1 MAVLIDRGALSL
13 GDNLSVRSA
22 ERVLREWGTIGE
34 AGPIVVDLS
43 ELSFVE
49 IGAGW
54 RLGNAISAWSR
65 HADVTVKVPSPGNFG
80 GSWYRAFTRSGL
92 GLSLASHT
100 LKLESDSQDVTH
112 EVRQYYEGLGQ
123 VTASSTNV
131 IVPRLERRVE
141 LRDPDLFATE
151 FSRWAPSV
159 GLEWVDSAT
168 KARRISFLSMIR
180 EAIANVFDH
189 AYRSPCEQVDSKLS
203 YLSLRR
209 YESLTTAPGEGSME
223 RYLNSIQDDQES
235 EQVGWIEIVVVDDGV
250 GIAAR
255 QSQNPNVCSEDLS
268 SEDETLASALRSGH
282 SVKRTTC
289 DAPAQGDPGYGFTYM
304 ADGLWRFRAYAEL
317 RTGRRLLTLDAS
329 GPECDGFVIREQE
342 LGWMAGTAL
351 HVVFPL
357 YSTQLRIR
365 FQ

>member
-1 MAVLIDRGALSL
+1 VAVLIDQGALSL

-22 ERVLREWGTIGE
+22 ERVLREWGRIAEGE
-34 AGPIVVDLS
+34 AILVDLS

-65 HADVTVKVPSPGNFG
+65 QADVTVKVPPPGDFA
-80 GSWYRAFTRSGL
+80 GSWYKTFTKSGL
-92 GLSLASHT
+92 GLPIAVHRV
-100 LKLESDSQDVTH
+100 KIESDGQDITE
-112 EVRQYYEGLGQ
+112 EVRRYYEQLGP

-131 IVPRLERRVE
+131 VVAGLDRRVE

-151 FSRWAPSV
+151 FSSWAPTV
-159 GLEWVDSAT
+159 GLEWVDSAA
-168 KARRISFLSMIR
+168 KAKRIAFLSMIR
-180 EAIANVFDH
+180 EAVANVFDH
-189 AYRSPCEQVDSKLS
+189 AYRAPCEYLESKLN
-203 YLSLRR
+203 YLSMRR
-209 YESLTTAPGEGSME
+209 YERLTTAPGDGSME
-223 RYLNSIQDDQES
+223 RYLRSIQDDRES
-235 EQVGWIEIVVVDDGV
+235 EQEGWVEIVVVDDGV

-255 QSQNPNVCSEDLS
+255 HSQNSNVCNEDLS
-268 SEDETLASALRSGH
+268 TEDEMLGSALTSGA
-282 SVKRTTC
+282 SVKRRTC

-329 GPECDGFVIREQE
+329 GPSCDGFVIREQE
-342 LGWMAGTAL
+342 LGWMTGTAM

-357 YSTQLRIR
+357 YSNQLRIR
-365 FQ
+365 F

>member
-1 MAVLIDRGALSL
+1 MAVLIDRGGLSL
-13 GDNLSVRSA
+13 EDNLSVRSA
-22 ERVLREWGTIGE
+22 ERVLREWGTVAE

-65 HADVTVKVPSPGNFG
+65 HADVTVKVPAPGNFA

-92 GLSLASHT
+92 GLSLAAHRV
-100 LKLESDSQDVTH
+100 KVESGNQDLTQ
-112 EVRQYYEGLGQ
+112 EIRQYYEALGP
-123 VTASSTNV
+123 VAASSTNV
-131 IVPRLERRVE
+131 VLAGLERRVE

-151 FSRWAPSV
+151 FSNWAPYV
-159 GLEWVDSAT
+159 GLDWVNSAT
-168 KARRISFLSMIR
+168 KAKRISLLSMIR

-189 AYRSPCEQVDSKLS
+189 AYRAPCEHLQNKLS

-209 YESLTTAPGEGSME
+209 YERLTTAPGDGSME
-223 RYLNSIQDDQES
+223 RYLNSIQDDQGS
-235 EQVGWIEIVVVDDGV
+235 EQTGWIEIVVVDDGV

-255 QSQNPNVCSEDLS
+255 HSQNPSVCNEDLS
-268 SEDETLASALRSGH
+268 TEDETLASALRSGA
-282 SVKRTTC
+282 SVKRRTC

-365 FQ
+365 F